1 MTGPKLNEKSFVAG
15 ERSGTKATARYV
27 RASASKA
34 RVVLDLIR
42 GLDVVSADQVLQF
55 TDRHIARDVRKV
67 LASAVANAV
76 NNDDQDADELY
87 VVACFADEGPTLKR
101 FRPRARGRASRINKR
116 SCHITVIVARMSDDR
131 IAVIQA
137 RQERAGGTAGRGR
150 PQSSA
155 ASRRARVE
163 RSRKQAAPASEAAAI
178 DEATAEAAD
187 EQDVVD
193 TTAELAADVE
203 NEAAEI
209 EAAETEVAPG
219 DAVTESE
226 TTEAD
231 AAETDVADA
240 QADAVEENEDVSKT
254 AEESA
259 SDEAEASRVESEADD
274 EGAV

>member
-76 NNDDQDADELY
+76 NNDGQDADELY

-101 FRPRARGRASRINKR
+101 FRPRARGRATRINKR
-116 SCHITVIVARMSDDR
+116 SSHITVIVARMSDQR

-137 RQERAGGTAGRGR
+137 RQERAGGAAGRGR

-163 RSRKQAAPASEAAAI
+163 RSRGKTSPTRRPPKQQRSTT
-178 DEATAEAAD
+178 ATAEAAD

-203 NEAAEI
+203 TEVAET
-209 EAAETEVAPG
+209 EAAETEADVETEVA
-219 DAVTESE
+219 
-226 TTEAD
+226 EA
-231 AAETDVADA
+231 T
-240 QADAVEENEDVSKT
+240 VEESEDVSQP
-254 AEESA
+254 AEGSA
-259 SDEAEASRVESEADD
+259 SDELDEADPTKRC
-274 EGAV
+274 